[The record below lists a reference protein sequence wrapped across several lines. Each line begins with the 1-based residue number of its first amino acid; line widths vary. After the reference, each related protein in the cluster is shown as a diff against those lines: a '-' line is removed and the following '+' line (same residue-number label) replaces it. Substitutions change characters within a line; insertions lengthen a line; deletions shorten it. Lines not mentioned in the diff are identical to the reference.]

1 MAPTLRP
8 RKNRFLSCQI
18 KEGRK
23 EEGKKKR
30 SKSPQNQRKKQFTRT
45 KQCSKA
51 QMLLN
56 LSNWL
61 EQAKAKEKKRKEI
74 LKNGSGSAINMILS
88 NISGK
93 SRSSVKR
100 LRNQGKKGHEM
111 VSPSKSNGR
120 KPIILDNFEAQLLR
134 RIVLRFY
141 YGAKKEGT
149 TLDKIKAQL
158 PLADGFPKMS
168 RETLRKYI
176 IKLGFEF

>member
-18 KEGRK
+18 KEGKK

-51 QMLLN
+51 QMVLN

-74 LKNGSGSAINMILS
+74 LKNGSGSAINMIFRKHLWK
-88 NISGK
+88 IEVLCEAFKESGK
-93 SRSSVKR
+93 ERS
-100 LRNQGKKGHEM
+100 
-111 VSPSKSNGR
+111 
-120 KPIILDNFEAQLLR
+120 
-134 RIVLRFY
+134 
-141 YGAKKEGT
+141 
-149 TLDKIKAQL
+149 
-158 PLADGFPKMS
+158 
-168 RETLRKYI
+168 
-176 IKLGFEF
+176 